1 MHKID
6 FQQVRDRLA
15 PLSDTPAL
23 DAQVLLAHVICKS
36 RTWILAYPEETL
48 SPCQSFALETAL
60 LRLEKGE
67 PLPYVL
73 GQWQFFNLNFT
84 IAPEVLIPRPET
96 ELLVEKALTWLRTH
110 AKRRWAAD
118 VGTGSGCIAVTLAVL
133 IPDLRIIASDVSFQA
148 LQVAQ
153 ANSQKHRVADRVYWA
168 QSDLI
173 PAAGIKYDLICANLP
188 YIPTDALKDLKVYQ
202 REPTMALNGGPNGLD
217 LIQRLLRDAPLKLAP
232 GGLLLVEIEAAQG
245 ESARALGREFFPR
258 SEIQV
263 LPDLGGKDRMLVIQA

>member
-1 MHKID
+1 MHEID
-6 FQQVRDRLA
+6 FQQVRERLA

-36 RTWILAYPEETL
+36 RTWILAHPEETL

-110 AKRRWAAD
+110 ANRRWAAD

-133 IPDLRIIASDVSFQA
+133 IPDLRIIASDISFQA

-153 ANSQKHRVADRVYWA
+153 ANSQKHRVADRVHWV

-173 PAAGIKYDLICANLP
+173 PAAGIEYDLICANLP
-188 YIPTDALKDLKVYQ
+188 YIPTETLKDLKVYQ
-202 REPTMALNGGPNGLD
+202 REPTMALDGGPDGLD
-217 LIQRLLRDAPLKLAP
+217 LIQRLLRNAPLKLAP
-232 GGLLLVEIEAAQG
+232 GGLLLVEIEATHG
-245 ESARALGREFFPR
+245 ESAKTLGRKFFPR

-263 LPDLGGKDRMLVIQA
+263 LPDLGGKDRMLVIQT